1 MSIDLDGIIESY
13 FKDRRTVMKN
23 DVRNAVCI
31 IIGFIILWYVGAMF
45 NFFPFIGGDLAINA
59 VGFTGLL
66 VVIAMVICTCWI
78 IDTIQTKGK

>member
-1 MSIDLDGIIESY
+1 
-13 FKDRRTVMKN
+13 MKN
-23 DVRNAVCI
+23 DERNAVCI

-45 NFFPFIGGDLAINA
+45 NFFPFIGDDSA

-78 IDTIQTKGK
+78 IDTIKTKGK

>member
-13 FKDRRTVMKN
+13 FEDRRTVMKN

-31 IIGFIILWYVGAMF
+31 VIGFIILWWMGGMF
-45 NFFPFIGGDLAINA
+45 NFFPFIGDDSA

-66 VVIAMVICTCWI
+66 VVIVIVICTCWI
-78 IDTIQTKGK
+78 IDTIRTKGK